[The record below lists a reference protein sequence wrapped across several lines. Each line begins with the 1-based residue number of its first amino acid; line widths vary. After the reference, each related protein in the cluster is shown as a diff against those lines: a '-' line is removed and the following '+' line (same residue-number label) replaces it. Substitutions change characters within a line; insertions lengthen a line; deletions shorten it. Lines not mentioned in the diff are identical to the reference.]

1 MVNRKTT
8 GNYFYREE
16 KCDVTK
22 IQICEIMGLVSIF
35 RKRKMKK
42 GPSPKISLLVQVGED
57 MSTGLL

>member
-22 IQICEIMGLVSIF
+22 IQICEIIGLVSIF
-35 RKRKMKK
+35 RKHIQHIQKE
-42 GPSPKISLLVQVGED
+42 ED
-57 MSTGLL
+57 EKRPLAKNQPVSASW

>member
-1 MVNRKTT
+1 MTSRKFKFVKLWDWLA
-8 GNYFYREE
+8 YSESIF
-16 KCDVTK
+16 
-22 IQICEIMGLVSIF
+22 SIF